1 VKHKNLFTKIISV
14 CTKIFYETYNF
25 VWWLNLLLK
34 VKCWPY
40 RKLLFT
46 CIYFIRNY
54 WTNDR
59 YFTVN
64 DVIINSFYKYL
75 IWATIKIM
83 GFECYFQQYF
93 CYISDGQFYWWENL
107 TQPEI
112 RVNRVRDNESQLYV
126 CMASIL
132 WWPDLSIYLSI
143 YTSHIFCYIS
153 DGQFYWWGKLKHLQ
167 DTTDPSLSNLI
178 YKLCKKKN
186 GEVLSRC
193 GMYR

>member
-1 VKHKNLFTKIISV
+1 MKRFLCLTYKDKAAIFHPILLCVISKLSLAKFLNYYLFYHRHTCIRYYLYFKYMYKYCVSYFLS
-14 CTKIFYETYNF
+14 CS

-34 VKCWPY
+34 VKCSPY

-83 GFECYFQQYF
+83 CFECYFQ
-93 CYISDGQFYWWENL
+93 
-107 TQPEI
+107 
-112 RVNRVRDNESQLYV
+112 
-126 CMASIL
+126 
-132 WWPDLSIYLSI
+132 
-143 YTSHIFCYIS
+143 
-153 DGQFYWWGKLKHLQ
+153 
-167 DTTDPSLSNLI
+167 
-178 YKLCKKKN
+178 
-186 GEVLSRC
+186 
-193 GMYR
+193 

>member
-1 VKHKNLFTKIISV
+1 MWYPNCNWLNFLTVICFTITIHVFGSYLYFRYMYKYCVSYFLS
-14 CTKIFYETYNF
+14 CS

-93 CYISDGQFYWWENL
+93 CYISDGQFYWW
-107 TQPEI
+107 
-112 RVNRVRDNESQLYV
+112 
-126 CMASIL
+126 
-132 WWPDLSIYLSI
+132 
-143 YTSHIFCYIS
+143 
-153 DGQFYWWGKLKHLQ
+153 GKLKHLQ

-178 YKLCKKKN
+178 YKLCKKKKKM
-186 GEVLSRC
+186 GKFYHDVGCIDR
-193 GMYR
+193 